1 MSDTA
6 TEYSLWLTLEEG
18 TAVAR
23 QFRETIDDL
32 AATHEDAV
40 VFEPHITVVG
50 GIDGDRTAL
59 TETTQSLAAETDP
72 LAVTF
77 GDVRCSTTRHQCVFQ
92 LVEPSIEL
100 FNLHQRARDA
110 LSLSS
115 AAYFPH
121 LSLVYSNMSVSRRIA
136 VAASID
142 TGSLPKHAQLSTLKL
157 VDTTGPVSTWQP
169 VISVQL

>member
-1 MSDTA
+1 MSDTT
-6 TEYSLWLTLEEG
+6 TEYSLWLTPEEG
-18 TAVAR
+18 TAAAR
-23 QFRETIDDL
+23 QFRDAIADL
-32 AATHEDAV
+32 TATHEDAV

-77 GDVRCSTTRHQCVFQ
+77 SDVRCSTTRHQCVFQ
-92 LVEPSIEL
+92 LVEPSIKL
-100 FNLHQRARDA
+100 FDLHQRARDA
-110 LSLSS
+110 LSLPSE
-115 AAYFPH
+115 AYFPH
-121 LSLVYSNMSVSRRIA
+121 LSLVYSDMIVSRRIA

-142 TGSLPKHAQLSTLKL
+142 TESLPEHTELSTLKL
-157 VDTTGPVSTWQP
+157 VDTTGPASTWET